1 VDVTDRS
8 GPRLAD
14 QAPTPAGYL
23 GFAAAAREVAVVVRR
38 RQRVEL
44 ARLHRVLFSGAG
56 ERRYGPEPEAPPPAM
71 LGRAVTDGFARV
83 TVAASMF
90 DVADGAARGVAPGP
104 VPAGLVELHVSV
116 VGRHRSLDR
125 LVRLSVVEEQGW
137 ARAVFGP
144 AWEDAAYYGGH
155 AAKTQPVPIA
165 HFSLFLDAGRA
176 PTRPPTG
183 WGPLWPLSASA
194 QPADVTGPTGP
205 PAAVAPG
212 VGAP

>member
-1 VDVTDRS
+1 M
-8 GPRLAD
+8 
-14 QAPTPAGYL
+14 
-23 GFAAAAREVAVVVRR
+23 VVRR

-56 ERRYGPEPEAPPPAM
+56 ERRYGPEPEAPAPAM

-90 DVADGAARGVAPGP
+90 DVADGAARGVVPGP

-116 VGRHRSLDR
+116 VGRHRSPDR

-165 HFSLFLDAGRA
+165 HFCLFLDAGRA